1 MSSNSTSNK
10 FNFMTSDFKGETP
23 KVAEAEKTPDS
34 KVVDKPVKDISSE
47 ETPPT
52 EPKSQ
57 DKTNSK
63 TPKPKQKSSKKT
75 PTKGKN
81 DRKTSTPAASIRS
94 SENGEVETV
103 GKRSDPNYKT
113 VGIMLPVKAH
123 KRAKI
128 LLMDDPEERD
138 FSDLMTDLLQE
149 WLAEQS

>member
-10 FNFMTSDFKGETP
+10 FDFMTSDFKEETP
-23 KVAEAEKTPDS
+23 KVVGDEKTPNS
-34 KVVDKPVKDISSE
+34 KVIDEPVKEISIE
-47 ETPPT
+47 ETPQ
-52 EPKSQ
+52 E
-57 DKTNSK
+57 

-75 PTKGKN
+75 PAKNKSGKGKN
-81 DRKTSTPAASIRS
+81 EKKTSTPAVSIKS

-113 VGIMLPVKAH
+113 VGIMLPLKAH

-138 FSDLMTDLLQE
+138 FSDLMTDLLEE
-149 WLAEQS
+149 WLAEQSL